1 MGTQVDWIMGFA
13 LCSMGKDWWT
23 MPALYS
29 YLRLS
34 LAGIMHAL
42 LLFEIEYFYLK
53 RRHHR
58 AYTALVP
65 FWPQHGSV
73 L

>member
-1 MGTQVDWIMGFA
+1 
-13 LCSMGKDWWT
+13 

-53 RRHHR
+53 SSTVGHILLLFHFGHSMAR
-58 AYTALVP
+58 
-65 FWPQHGSV
+65 FCEC
-73 L
+73 